1 MHLPSASAY
10 EELARP
16 PAASY
21 QNIAGSHRAFAGNHQ
36 PTSSGLAHLQQSAL
50 PQPEADIAEAL
61 LPQGSH
67 PWPSGLSLAGLP
79 PLPPG
84 LAVGHLA
91 QFGDK
96 GLEMAIRMGMGIG
109 MGLGH
114 KAQQQQQVQ
123 AQQQPGTWPH
133 HSTSTPKSNPSLP
146 SETNNSR
153 RHPRS
158 QNIVSDILNDDFLT
172 ARSPSTPSVT
182 DPVSVSGDVA
192 SFTTSRRPS
201 QVDLA
206 SPNMTEMG
214 SPEHMA
220 RRDPLATQIWKAY
233 ANARGRD
240 ALPNGQRMENLTW
253 RLMHLTLKKQE
264 EIAMVKEEQQSIA
277 SAVAEGERRG
287 RTKGKS
293 RVVGFRQ
300 EDSIPEAE

>member
-1 MHLPSASAY
+1 MHLPSAPAY
-10 EELARP
+10 GEVAIP

-21 QNIAGSHRAFAGNHQ
+21 QNIARSHRAFAGSHRST
-36 PTSSGLAHLQQSAL
+36 PSGPAHLQQSAL
-50 PQPEADIAEAL
+50 PQPEADNAEARL
-61 LPQGSH
+61 LPESH

-114 KAQQQQQVQ
+114 KAQQQQQQVQ
-123 AQQQPGTWPH
+123 AQQQQFASPPN
-133 HSTSTPKSNPSLP
+133 PVLALNPNPSLAP
-146 SETNNSR
+146 EPNNPK

-182 DPVSVSGDVA
+182 DPVSGDAA
-192 SFTTSRRPS
+192 SFPASRRPS

-220 RRDPLATQIWKAY
+220 RKDPLATQIWKAY

-240 ALPNGQRMENLTW
+240 TLPNGQRMENLTW